1 MCPINLLWMQRAA
14 YPRLMRVGWNSLRF
28 AFFSC
33 AAHESGGCD
42 HESSCDRIWEWTFVQ
57 WSAGREK
64 EKPVS
69 LKIRTLLIDGR
80 VKDFYAR
87 RAARS
92 DGKAV
97 CSAARF

>member
-1 MCPINLLWMQRAA
+1 MNPADAITK
-14 YPRLMRVGWNSLRF
+14 VHVI
-28 AFFSC
+28 AF
-33 AAHESGGCD
+33 GK
-42 HESSCDRIWEWTFVQ
+42 WTFVQ
-57 WSAGREK
+57 WSAGRET

-80 VKDFYAR
+80 VKDLYAR

-97 CSAARF
+97 CSAARFFGE